1 MKRLILVVAAIALAA
16 AVPVLAQDQP
26 KEKKIDVTG
35 SWEVSV
41 EGPEGPITLTAT
53 YKQDGEK
60 LTGTQVG
67 GPMGEE
73 HLEGTVKGNEIAYK
87 ITVDVEGQQ
96 FTLSYTGK
104 IDGDTITGTVDFGG
118 MGSSAWTA
126 KRKK

>member
-1 MKRLILVVAAIALAA
+1 MKRLIVIGAALVLVA
-16 AVPVLAQDQP
+16 AVPVLGQDQP

-41 EGPEGPITLTAT
+41 EGPEGTITLTAT

-73 HLEGTVKGNEIAYK
+73 RLEGTVKGNEIAYK
-87 ITVDVEGQQ
+87 ITIEVEGQQ
-96 FTLSYTGK
+96 FTLAYTGK
-104 IDGDTITGTVDFGG
+104 IDGDAITGTVDFGG